1 MYVCMYVCINVLI
14 IINRSVGLIDVRFS
28 FCGKNH
34 FVASYN
40 IYGISW
46 QKVISYLENRRE
58 T

>member
-1 MYVCMYVCINVLI
+1 MYVCINVLI